1 MEAGEAA
8 RGPEVPVR
16 PGVDLLPPGSDLPLP
31 QVVGARP
38 NLPAPVAP
46 ASPPA
51 AVVEEVDRAQ
61 TEEADRRAQT
71 EEEVRAVDEE
81 VRAAERAQTEEEVRA
96 VERAQTEE
104 EVRAVDLERAQAE
117 EEVRRRTVERA
128 RQVPSETSGPAES
141 HAVPVAGAVPVDA
154 ADAGAAP
161 VSDSMILGQV
171 PLVMEDGIFIM
182 NDWYQGIL
190 QERLD
195 PFTEV
200 GESVMAE

>member
-1 MEAGEAA
+1 M
-8 RGPEVPVR
+8 
-16 PGVDLLPPGSDLPLP
+16 
-31 QVVGARP
+31 
-38 NLPAPVAP
+38 
-46 ASPPA
+46 
-51 AVVEEVDRAQ
+51 DRAQ

-171 PLVMEDGIFIM
+171 PLVMEASRASTF
-182 NDWYQGIL
+182 
-190 QERLD
+190 RL
-195 PFTEV
+195 FV
-200 GESVMAE
+200 ESGKTG